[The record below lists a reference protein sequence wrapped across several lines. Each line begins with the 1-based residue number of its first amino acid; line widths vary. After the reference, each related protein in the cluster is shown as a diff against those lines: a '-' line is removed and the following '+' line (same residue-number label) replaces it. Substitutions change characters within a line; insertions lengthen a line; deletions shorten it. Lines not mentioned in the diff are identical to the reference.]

1 MERIVQMVCSL
12 ILLLLL
18 YSLLELMLPGGNI
31 SRFVRLVMGL
41 TLLAVAVSPLSRGW
55 EAAKAEELL
64 PAMSSFREQ
73 GAEQVEQGQ
82 EIERQLAAAARQE
95 QAEQL
100 ASQLAALAELVS
112 GVEQARARVE
122 LDGEGALLR
131 ATLYIEAASP
141 AQAEQEV
148 KDLICGFYSLEESRV
163 ECRPLEGYHE

>member
-1 MERIVQMVCSL
+1 MERVAQIVCSL

-41 TLLAVAVSPLSRGW
+41 ALLAVAVSPLSRGW
-55 EAAKAEELL
+55 GSADAGELL

-73 GAEQVEQGQ
+73 GAEQAARGQ
-82 EIERQLAAAARQE
+82 EIERQLTAAARQE
-95 QAEQL
+95 QEARL
-100 ASQLAALAELVS
+100 AVQLAALAELVS

-122 LDGEGALLR
+122 LDENGAPVQV
-131 ATLYIEAASP
+131 TLYIEAASP
-141 AQAEQEV
+141 AQAEREV

>member
-1 MERIVQMVCSL
+1 MERVVQIVCSL

-18 YSLLELMLPGGNI
+18 YSLLELTLPGGNI

-41 TLLAVAVSPLSRGW
+41 ALLAVAVAPLSRGW
-55 EAAKAEELL
+55 ELANAEELL

-73 GAEQVEQGQ
+73 GAEQAARGQ
-82 EIERQLAAAARQE
+82 EIERQLTVAARQE
-95 QAEQL
+95 QEAQL
-100 ASQLAALAELVS
+100 SSQLAALAELVS

-122 LDGEGALLR
+122 TDENGAPVQV
-131 ATLYIEAASP
+131 TLYLQSASP
-141 AQAEQEV
+141 EQAARDV